1 MFSEADVDDK
11 NSAAESKHMPRVYTW
26 TDDHIVLMCILE
38 GIPDDLVSDNI
49 SMVFLSSQHR
59 TTKYGA

>member
-1 MFSEADVDDK
+1 
-11 NSAAESKHMPRVYTW
+11 MPRDTPEV
-26 TDDHIVLMCILE
+26 IALMCIFEGTLE
-38 GIPDDLVSDNI
+38 DVVSDSI

>member
-1 MFSEADVDDK
+1 VFRKADVEDK
-11 NSAAESKHMPRVYTW
+11 NSAAEIFV
-26 TDDHIVLMCILE
+26 LE
-38 GIPDDLVSDNI
+38 GILEDIVSDNI